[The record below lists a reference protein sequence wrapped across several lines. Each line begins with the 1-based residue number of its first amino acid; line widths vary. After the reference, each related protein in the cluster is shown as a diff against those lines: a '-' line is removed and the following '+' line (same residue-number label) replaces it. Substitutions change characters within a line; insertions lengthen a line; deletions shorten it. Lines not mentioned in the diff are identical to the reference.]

1 MVKKNRNTH
10 SRFYFQKIS
19 EIQHDK
25 KYNRIYQLK
34 KELDAL
40 KAILTVIG
48 KDNVGIIAG
57 VSNELSELEIN
68 ILDVSQTIMDGYFT
82 MMMMLDLS
90 TTTKA
95 FDEVKEQLAKKGA
108 ELQVKV
114 SIQREEIFNS
124 MHKL

>member
-1 MVKKNRNTH
+1 M
-10 SRFYFQKIS
+10 
-19 EIQHDK
+19 
-25 KYNRIYQLK
+25 
-34 KELDAL
+34 

-57 VSNELSELEIN
+57 VSQELSELEIN

-82 MMMMLDLS
+82 MMMMLDIS

-95 FDEVKEQLAKKGA
+95 FDEIKRRLAKKGEA
-108 ELQVKV
+108 LNVKIN
-114 SIQREEIFNS
+114 IQREEIFNS

>member
-1 MVKKNRNTH
+1 M
-10 SRFYFQKIS
+10 
-19 EIQHDK
+19 
-25 KYNRIYQLK
+25 
-34 KELDAL
+34 

-108 ELQVKV
+108 DLQVKV